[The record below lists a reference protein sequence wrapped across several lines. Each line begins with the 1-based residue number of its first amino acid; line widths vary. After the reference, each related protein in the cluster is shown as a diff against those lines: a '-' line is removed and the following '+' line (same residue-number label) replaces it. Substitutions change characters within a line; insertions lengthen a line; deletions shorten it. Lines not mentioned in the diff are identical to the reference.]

1 MGTIKEGKLQ
11 DCLNQVTSLIKLTC
25 KDHPHGFDIVVEAT
39 GVEKL
44 ANDAINYVRR
54 GGTLMLYGVYEK
66 AALVHWSP
74 MRIFNDEINVALLS
88 LLLDQWLIT
97 VGRSS
102 DRSLKYTVSL
112 AP

>member
-1 MGTIKEGKLQ
+1 
-11 DCLNQVTSLIKLTC
+11 
-25 KDHPHGFDIVVEAT
+25 
-39 GVEKL
+39 
-44 ANDAINYVRR
+44 
-54 GGTLMLYGVYEK
+54 MLYGVYEK